1 MFLKLLL
8 ILSLSANATEPA
20 KFTILE
26 YKKPAPFEGVLFDE
40 GAISTILSNYEIAA
54 YACDIKIDYELKKEQ
69 ERHNL
74 DLQNLK
80 IEHKALTQEYDLF
93 IVQKDKEI
101 QSLVSSLKKT
111 SPRNKTWWFV
121 GGAII
126 GAASTY
132 GAYKVFNEK

>member
-8 ILSLSANATEPA
+8 MLSLTAEATEPA

-40 GAISTILSNYEIAA
+40 LAISTILSNYEIAA

-69 ERHNL
+69 ERHNFEL
-74 DLQNLK
+74 ETLK

-93 IVQKDKEI
+93 IAQKDKEI
-101 QSLVSSLKKT
+101 QSLVKSLKKT
-111 SPRNKTWWFV
+111 SPRNKFYWFAGGIIV
-121 GGAII
+121 GT
-126 GAASTY
+126 AASY
-132 GAYKVFNEK
+132 GAYKAFNEK